1 MIAQS
6 MRYFLL
12 STTSGTLLADFD
24 TEEAALRVVA
34 AEVTRDNRAFAASL
48 ALGAEDEDGEIHAL
62 AESEALIARALA
74 AAADRVTV

>member
-1 MIAQS
+1 MI
-6 MRYFLL
+6 YYLL
-12 STTSGTLLADFD
+12 STASGTLLADFD

-34 AEVTRDNRAFAASL
+34 AEVARDNRAFAVSL

-62 AESEALIARALA
+62 AEGEALIARALA

>member
-74 AAADRVTV
+74 ASADRVTV